1 MDLLAGAGLLNYFGK
16 QNNTENI
23 VVEPV
28 LIEKGKVRLAL
39 FGLGWVRD
47 ERLNRMF
54 CHHQVEFIKPTDK
67 ENGDFFN
74 LFVIHQ
80 NRQKRGMHQKNS
92 IPESM
97 IPNIMDLVIWGHEH
111 ECRINP
117 EQTFDASDEQRNFF
131 VSQPG
136 SSVATSLDK
145 NEAVQKKVAILDL
158 KYAPDSGKQ
167 KTVRVVEE
175 ERELEDDS
183 ETETRKTVVKEE
195 SEKKCSDI
203 MFRFHP
209 IALKTVRPFLFEE
222 ITLIDQPEL
231 ARALK
236 KDEESRG
243 QLAAAATRLDG
254 SRRNAKGGDD
264 PLKRLVFDFLQKR
277 VMQIINA
284 HRKRYNI
291 PLIPSSYFTD
301 LANSSNNSSS
311 NKGGHAKAHA
321 QSASSSSS
329 SSSEDNEELRKSLL
343 LYPLVRLK
351 VDHTEFPIINLQKF
365 AGCFRDLVA
374 NPTTIL
380 LFSKRSKVVRKIG
393 GDDMEDMSHL
403 EGNDSSTSSAVEG
416 DEQDNQ
422 ILSPQEMIAHLIQ
435 AKLEAQKNGLKVL
448 RKEKLNDAVSSYV
461 MKGESK
467 SISNFLEE
475 EVVHVK
481 KRVIQKKEE
490 PGLPIGSSSISSF
503 HNDVKL
509 ESSSTS
515 NIGSHLSSD
524 KDTKPSKKRIEREA
538 SELEDDVIEID
549 DEEEEFFKTK
559 KSRSTAATATSSRKA
574 IPESPVAVTKKPTRG
589 ASRKKKINE
598 TDSD

>member
-1 MDLLAGAGLLNYFGK
+1 MDLLAGSGLLNYFGK
-16 QNNTENI
+16 QSNTENI

-74 LFVIHQ
+74 MFVIHQ

-117 EQTFDASDEQRNFF
+117 EQTFDASDDQRNFF

-158 KYAPDSGKQ
+158 KHAPDSGKQ
-167 KTVRVVEE
+167 KTVRVIEE
-175 ERELEDDS
+175 ERELDDDS
-183 ETETRKTVVKEE
+183 ESKTKKTVVTEE

-209 IALKTVRPFLFEE
+209 ITLKTVRPFLFEE
-222 ITLIDQPEL
+222 ITLIEQPEL

-236 KDEESRG
+236 KEEENRG

-254 SRRNAKGGDD
+254 ARRNAKGGDD
-264 PLKRLVFDFLQKR
+264 PLKRLAFDFLQKR
-277 VMQIINA
+277 VVHIINM
-284 HRKRYNI
+284 HRKRHNI

-301 LANSSNNSSS
+301 LANNSNSS
-311 NKGGHAKAHA
+311 KGDQAKANAHM
-321 QSASSSSS
+321 SSSSS
-329 SSSEDNEELRKSLL
+329 SSSEDNEDLRKMLL
-343 LYPLVRLK
+343 LHPLVRLK
-351 VDHTEFPIINLQKF
+351 VDHTGFPIINLQKF
-365 AGCFRDLVA
+365 AGCFRELVA

-380 LFSKRSKVVRKIG
+380 LFTKRSKVSRKIG
-393 GDDMEDMSHL
+393 GDDMEDISLL
-403 EGNDSSTSSAVEG
+403 EANDSSTSSAAEG
-416 DEQDNQ
+416 DEQDHQN
-422 ILSPQEMIAHLIQ
+422 LSPQEMISHLIQ

-467 SISNFLEE
+467 SISSFLEE
-475 EVVHVK
+475 EVIHMK
-481 KRVIQKKEE
+481 MKVIQKKEE
-490 PGLPIGSSSISSF
+490 HGLPIGSNGSSI
-503 HNDVKL
+503 NINM
-509 ESSSTS
+509 ESSSVS
-515 NIGSHLSSD
+515 NIGSHL
-524 KDTKPSKKRIEREA
+524 PSGRDGQTSRKRVEREA

-549 DEEEEFFKTK
+549 DDEDVKPKK
-559 KSRSTAATATSSRKA
+559 KSKAATTSSSRRA
-574 IPESPVAVTKKPTRG
+574 VPESPVPVTKKPTRG
-589 ASRKKKINE
+589 GSRKSKVQ
-598 TDSD
+598 DSDSE